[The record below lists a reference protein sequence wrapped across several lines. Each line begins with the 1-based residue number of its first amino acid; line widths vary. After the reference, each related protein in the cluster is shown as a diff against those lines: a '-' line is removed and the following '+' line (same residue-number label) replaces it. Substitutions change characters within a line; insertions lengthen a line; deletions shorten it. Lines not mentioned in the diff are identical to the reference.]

1 MNGEW
6 IMDALN
12 DLDEDLIAQTQ
23 EVRQGKRKLYRPPV
37 RGIIA
42 AAACAAIV
50 LTAVLSVPPRIESD
64 SAAFEPMENGME
76 VSGDSAGGALKEE
89 YGYSTTSGQWK
100 TVTAGGITVNIPS
113 DWEWAKLD
121 TNGDWGDHIALSH
134 GDNHLIIGY
143 YHNFAV
149 CGTGL
154 EQKNVTIA
162 GMEARVGTY
171 DGKNMWDFIVFPG
184 DYVVLNES
192 GENWTEDERTAIIS
206 ILESL
211 EIEKEGVK

>member
-1 MNGEW
+1 MNGEM

-12 DLDEDLIAQTQ
+12 DLDEDLIAQVD

-42 AAACAAIV
+42 AAACAALV
-50 LTAVLSVPPRIESD
+50 LIGAWVFPQRVAMD
-64 SAAFEPMENGME
+64 SAFEPMENGME
-76 VSGDSAGGALKEE
+76 MAGDSAGGALNEE

-100 TVTAGGITVNIPS
+100 TVTAGSITVTIPP

-121 TNGDWGDHIALSH
+121 INGDWGDHVALSH
-134 GDNHLIIGY
+134 GENHLIIGY
-143 YHNFAV
+143 YPNFAV

-154 EQKNVTIA
+154 EEKSVTIA

-184 DYVVLNES
+184 DFVALNES
-192 GENWTEDERTAIIS
+192 GEHWTEDEKTAIIS

-211 EIEKEGVK
+211 EIKEDVK

>member
-1 MNGEW
+1 MNGDM

-12 DLDEDLIAQTQ
+12 DLDEDLIAQVD

-50 LTAVLSVPPRIESD
+50 LIGAWAFPQRVAMD
-64 SAAFEPMENGME
+64 SACEPVENRAE
-76 VSGDSAGGALKEE
+76 IAGGALNEE

-100 TVTAGGITVNIPS
+100 TVTAGSITVTIPP
-113 DWEWAKLD
+113 DWEWGEKEGSLV
-121 TNGDWGDHIALSH
+121 LSH
-134 GDNHLIIGY
+134 GKNHLIIGY
-143 YHNFAV
+143 YPDFAV

-154 EQKNVTIA
+154 EQKTIAIA
-162 GMEARVGTY
+162 GMEAWVGTY
-171 DGKNMWDFIVFPG
+171 DGKAMWDFIVFPG

-192 GENWTEDERTAIIS
+192 GENWTEDEQTEIIL
-206 ILESL
+206 ILESMK
-211 EIEKEGVK
+211 IKEDAK

>member
-1 MNGEW
+1 MNGDM

-12 DLDEDLIAQTQ
+12 DLDEDLIAQAD

-42 AAACAAIV
+42 AAACAALV
-50 LTAVLSVPPRIESD
+50 LIGAWVFPQRVAMD
-64 SAAFEPMENGME
+64 SAFEPMENGME
-76 VSGDSAGGALKEE
+76 MAGDSAGGALNEE

-100 TVTAGGITVNIPS
+100 TVTAGSITVTIPP

-121 TNGDWGDHIALSH
+121 INGDWGDHVALSH
-134 GDNHLIIGY
+134 GENHLIIGY
-143 YHNFAV
+143 YPNFAV

-154 EQKNVTIA
+154 EQKTVTIA

-184 DYVVLNES
+184 DYVALNES
-192 GENWTEDERTAIIS
+192 GENWTEDEKSAIIS

-211 EIEKEGVK
+211 EIKEDAK

>member
-1 MNGEW
+1 MNGDM

-12 DLDEDLIAQTQ
+12 DLDEDLIAQVD

-50 LTAVLSVPPRIESD
+50 LIGAWAFPQRVAMD
-64 SAAFEPMENGME
+64 SAYEPMENGME
-76 VSGDSAGGALKEE
+76 MAGDSAGGALNEE

-100 TVTAGGITVNIPS
+100 TVTAGSITVTIPP
-113 DWEWAKLD
+113 DWEWGEQEGNL
-121 TNGDWGDHIALSH
+121 ALSH
-134 GDNHLIIGY
+134 GENHLIIGY
-143 YHNFAV
+143 YPNFAV

-154 EQKNVTIA
+154 EQKTIAIA

-192 GENWTEDERTAIIS
+192 GENWTEDEKSAIIS

-211 EIEKEGVK
+211 EIKEDAK

>member
-1 MNGEW
+1 MNSEW

-12 DLDEDLIAQTQ
+12 DLDEDLIAQAD
-23 EVRQGKRKLYRPPV
+23 EVRQGKRRLYRPPV

-50 LTAVLSVPPRIESD
+50 LTAVLTVPPRMESD

-76 VSGDSAGGALKEE
+76 LAGGSLEDE
-89 YGYSTTSGQWK
+89 YGYSTTFGQWK
-100 TVTAGGITVNIPS
+100 TVTAGGITVNIPPN
-113 DWEWAKLD
+113 WERAKLD
-121 TNGDWGDHIALSH
+121 TNGDWGDHIVLSH
-134 GDNHLIIGY
+134 GENHLIVGY
-143 YHNFAV
+143 YPNFAV

-154 EQKNVTIA
+154 EQKTITIA

-171 DGKNMWDFIVFPG
+171 DGKQMWDFIVFPE
-184 DYVVLNES
+184 DFVVLNES
-192 GENWTEDERTAIIS
+192 GENWTEDEKSAIIS

-211 EIEKEGVK
+211 EIKEDAK

>member
-1 MNGEW
+1 MNSEW

-12 DLDEDLIAQTQ
+12 DLDEDIIAQVD
-23 EVRQGKRKLYRPPV
+23 EVRQGKRRLYRPPV

-50 LTAVLSVPPRIESD
+50 LTAVLTVPPRMESD

-76 VSGDSAGGALKEE
+76 LAGGSLEDE
-89 YGYSTTSGQWK
+89 YGYSTTSVQWK
-100 TVTAGGITVNIPS
+100 TVRSGDISVTIPP

-121 TNGDWGDHIALSH
+121 TNGDWGDHIVLSH
-134 GDNHLIIGY
+134 GKNHLIIGY
-143 YHNFAV
+143 YPNFAV

-154 EQKNVTIA
+154 EQKTVTIA

-171 DGKNMWDFIVFPG
+171 DGKQMWDFIVFPG
-184 DYVVLNES
+184 DFVVLNES
-192 GENWTEDERTAIIS
+192 GENWTEDEKSAIIS

-211 EIEKEGVK
+211 EIKEDAK

>member
-1 MNGEW
+1 MNSEM

-12 DLDEDLIAQTQ
+12 DLDEDLIAQAD

-50 LTAVLSVPPRIESD
+50 LIGAWVFPQRVAMD
-64 SAAFEPMENGME
+64 SAFEPMENGAE
-76 VSGDSAGGALKEE
+76 IAGGALNEE

-100 TVTAGGITVNIPS
+100 TVTAGSITVTIPP

-121 TNGDWGDHIALSH
+121 INGDWGDHVALSH
-134 GDNHLIIGY
+134 GENHLIIGY
-143 YHNFAV
+143 YPNFAV

-154 EQKNVTIA
+154 EQKTVTIA

-171 DGKNMWDFIVFPG
+171 DGKAMWDFIVFPG

-192 GENWTEDERTAIIS
+192 GENWTEDEQTEIIL
-206 ILESL
+206 ILESMK
-211 EIEKEGVK
+211 IKEDAK

>member
-1 MNGEW
+1 MNSEW

-12 DLDEDLIAQTQ
+12 GLDEDLIAQVD

-42 AAACAAIV
+42 AAACAALV
-50 LTAVLSVPPRIESD
+50 LIGAWVFPQRVAMDSV
-64 SAAFEPMENGME
+64 FEPMENGAE
-76 VSGDSAGGALKEE
+76 IAGGALNEE

-100 TVTAGGITVNIPS
+100 TVTAGSITVTIPP
-113 DWEWAKLD
+113 DWEWGEQEGNL
-121 TNGDWGDHIALSH
+121 ALSH
-134 GDNHLIIGY
+134 GENHLIIGY
-143 YHNFAV
+143 YPNFAV

-154 EQKNVTIA
+154 EQRTVTLA

-171 DGKNMWDFIVFPG
+171 DGKIMWDFIVFPG

-192 GENWTEDERTAIIS
+192 GENWTEDEKTAIIS

-211 EIEKEGVK
+211 EIKEDAK

>member
-1 MNGEW
+1 MNGDM

-12 DLDEDLIAQTQ
+12 DLDEDLIAQAD

-50 LTAVLSVPPRIESD
+50 LIGTWAFPQRVAMD
-64 SAAFEPMENGME
+64 SAFEPMENGAE
-76 VSGDSAGGALKEE
+76 IAGGALEEE

-100 TVTAGGITVNIPS
+100 PVTAGSITVTIPP

-121 TNGDWGDHIALSH
+121 INGDWGDHVALSH
-134 GDNHLIIGY
+134 GENHLIIGY
-143 YHNFAV
+143 YPNFAV

-154 EQKNVTIA
+154 EQKTVTIA

-184 DYVVLNES
+184 DYVVLNEA
-192 GENWTEDERTAIIS
+192 GENWTEDEKTAIIS

-211 EIEKEGVK
+211 EIKEDAK

>member
-1 MNGEW
+1 MNSEM

-12 DLDEDLIAQTQ
+12 DLDEDLIAQVD

-50 LTAVLSVPPRIESD
+50 LIGAWAFPQRVAMD
-64 SAAFEPMENGME
+64 SAFEPMENGAE
-76 VSGDSAGGALKEE
+76 IAGGALNEE

-100 TVTAGGITVNIPS
+100 TVTAGSITVTIPPDW
-113 DWEWAKLD
+113 DWEETEGKL
-121 TNGDWGDHIALSH
+121 TLSH
-134 GDNHLIIGY
+134 GENHLTIGY
-143 YHNFAV
+143 YPNFAV

-154 EQKNVTIA
+154 EQKTIAIA

-171 DGKNMWDFIVFPG
+171 DGKAMWDFIVFPG
-184 DYVVLNES
+184 DFVALNES
-192 GENWTEDERTAIIS
+192 GEHWTEDEKTAIIS

-211 EIEKEGVK
+211 EIKEDVK

>member
-1 MNGEW
+1 MNGDM

-12 DLDEDLIAQTQ
+12 DLDEDLIAQAD

-42 AAACAAIV
+42 AAACAALV
-50 LTAVLSVPPRIESD
+50 LIGAWVFPQRVAMD
-64 SAAFEPMENGME
+64 SAFEPMENGME
-76 VSGDSAGGALKEE
+76 MAGDSAGGALNEE
-89 YGYSTTSGQWK
+89 YGYSTSSGQWK
-100 TVTAGGITVNIPS
+100 TVTAGSITVTIPP

-121 TNGDWGDHIALSH
+121 INGDWGDHVALSH
-134 GDNHLIIGY
+134 GENHLIIGY
-143 YHNFAV
+143 YPNFAV

-154 EQKNVTIA
+154 EQKTVTIA

-184 DYVVLNES
+184 DYVALNES
-192 GENWTEDERTAIIS
+192 GENWTEDEKSAIIS

-211 EIEKEGVK
+211 EIKEDAK

>member
-1 MNGEW
+1 MNGDM

-12 DLDEDLIAQTQ
+12 DLDEDLIAQTE
-23 EVRQGKRKLYRPPV
+23 EVRQGRRKLYRPPV

-50 LTAVLSVPPRIESD
+50 LTAVLSVPPRMESD
-64 SAAFEPMENGME
+64 SAIFEPMENGME
-76 VSGDSAGGALKEE
+76 MAGDSAGGAMKEE

-100 TVTAGGITVNIPS
+100 TVTAGSITVNIPP

-121 TNGDWGDHIALSH
+121 INGDWGDHIALSH
-134 GDNHLIIGY
+134 GENHFIIGY
-143 YHNFAV
+143 YPNFAV

-154 EQKNVTIA
+154 EQQTVTIA

-184 DYVVLNES
+184 DYVALNES
-192 GENWTEDERTAIIS
+192 GENWTEDERTEIIS

-211 EIEKEGVK
+211 EIEKEDAQ

>member
-1 MNGEW
+1 MNGDM

-12 DLDEDLIAQTQ
+12 DLDEDLIAQVD

-50 LTAVLSVPPRIESD
+50 LIGAWAFPQRVAMDSV
-64 SAAFEPMENGME
+64 FEPMENGME
-76 VSGDSAGGALKEE
+76 MAGDSAGGALNEE

-100 TVTAGGITVNIPS
+100 TVTAGSITVTIPP

-121 TNGDWGDHIALSH
+121 INGDWGDHVALSH
-134 GDNHLIIGY
+134 GENHLIIGY
-143 YHNFAV
+143 YPNFAV

-154 EQKNVTIA
+154 EQKTIAIA

-184 DYVVLNES
+184 NYVVLNES
-192 GENWTEDERTAIIS
+192 GENWMEDEKSAIIS

-211 EIEKEGVK
+211 EIKEDAK

>member
-1 MNGEW
+1 MNGDM

-12 DLDEDLIAQTQ
+12 DLDEDLIAQVD
-23 EVRQGKRKLYRPPV
+23 EVRQGKRKLYYPPV

-50 LTAVLSVPPRIESD
+50 LIGAWVFPQRVAMD
-64 SAAFEPMENGME
+64 SAFEPMENGAE
-76 VSGDSAGGALKEE
+76 IAGGALNEE

-100 TVTAGGITVNIPS
+100 TVTAGSITVTIPP
-113 DWEWAKLD
+113 DWEWGEQEGNL
-121 TNGDWGDHIALSH
+121 ALSH
-134 GDNHLIIGY
+134 GENHLIIGY
-143 YHNFAV
+143 YPNVAV

-154 EQKNVTIA
+154 EQKTIAIA
-162 GMEARVGTY
+162 GMEAWVGTY
-171 DGKNMWDFIVFPG
+171 DGKAMWDFIVFPG

-192 GENWTEDERTAIIS
+192 GENWTEDEKTAIIS

-211 EIEKEGVK
+211 EIKEDAK

>member
-1 MNGEW
+1 MNGDM

-12 DLDEDLIAQTQ
+12 DLDEDLIAQADA
-23 EVRQGKRKLYRPPV
+23 VRQGKRKLYRPPV
-37 RGIIA
+37 RGIIT

-50 LTAVLSVPPRIESD
+50 LIGAWAFPQRVAMDSV
-64 SAAFEPMENGME
+64 FEPMENGME
-76 VSGDSAGGALKEE
+76 MAGDSAGGALNEE

-100 TVTAGGITVNIPS
+100 TVTAGSITVTIPT

-121 TNGDWGDHIALSH
+121 INGDWGDHVALSH
-134 GDNHLIIGY
+134 GENHLMIGY
-143 YHNFAV
+143 YPNFAV

-154 EQKNVTIA
+154 EQKIVTLV

-192 GENWTEDERTAIIS
+192 GENWTEDEKAAIIS

-211 EIEKEGVK
+211 EIKEDAK

>member
-1 MNGEW
+1 MNGER

-12 DLDEDLIAQTQ
+12 GLDEDLIAQAD
-23 EVRQGKRKLYRPPV
+23 EVRQGRRKLYRPPV
-37 RGIIA
+37 RGILA
-42 AAACAAIV
+42 AAACTALV
-50 LTAVLSVPPRIESD
+50 LAGVLSIPPRVASD

-76 VSGDSAGGALKEE
+76 MIGDSAGGSLENE

-100 TVTAGGITVNIPS
+100 TVTAGSITVTIPPE
-113 DWEWAKLD
+113 WEWAKLD
-121 TNGDWGDHIALSH
+121 INGDWGDHVALSH
-134 GDNHLIIGY
+134 GENHLIIGY
-143 YHNFAV
+143 YPNFAV

-154 EQKNVTIA
+154 EEKSVTIA

-184 DYVVLNES
+184 DFVSLNES
-192 GENWTEDERTAIIS
+192 GEHWTEDEQTEIIL

-211 EIEKEGVK
+211 KIKEDVK